1 MTSSPQHRQNIKT
14 KGDFEMLTVI
24 GAILVAVGE
33 IIEII
38 IKK

>member
-1 MTSSPQHRQNIKT
+1 MIPSPHHIKKIKIQGGVT
-14 KGDFEMLTVI
+14 MFAVI

-38 IKK
+38 LEK